1 MKSMNFG
8 KYQPYPAMGLRGRQW
23 PDKVI
28 TAAPVWCSV
37 DLRDGNQ
44 ALSVPMGLE
53 AKTELFS
60 TLVKVGFKE
69 IEIGFPSA
77 SAVEFEFARKLIDG
91 GLIPEDVTV
100 QVLVQAREH
109 LIRKTFEAIK
119 GVKRAIVHIYNSTS
133 AAQREMVFNKDK
145 AQVKAI
151 AVDGA
156 KLIKRLIDE
165 ENRPGLRVEYSPE
178 SFTGTEMDYALEVC
192 EAVLEALGA
201 SAANPVI
208 LNLPATVEM
217 TTPNV
222 YADQIEWFCGRLKD
236 RGSAIVSL
244 HTHNDRGTAIA
255 AAELG
260 VMAGADRVEGTLF
273 GNGERTGNLDIMA
286 MAMNLFSRGVDP
298 KLDFNDIRGLVDT
311 YEKCTGMEVHPRH
324 PYAGDLVYT
333 AFSGSHQD
341 AINKGL
347 TCWRAGSRPFWDV
360 PYLPIDPADV
370 GRQYEPII
378 RINSQSGK
386 GGIAFIMSSEFGY
399 RLPKAMWPD
408 FADSVQKI
416 ADSKGVELSAAEIKS
431 SFDKEYLLDPP
442 YKLQEFRIVKDAYRE
457 DSTEE
462 EKRQVSVSAVIK
474 VGDKLVPFKEKGN
487 GPLNA
492 FANGVKKAFNV
503 AFTLRSYDEHALK
516 SGSDAKAVCYICLDF
531 DGKAVWGAGLD
542 SDIAIASIKAVLS
555 CLGRREL

>member
-492 FANGVKKAFNV
+492 FANGVKKSFNV
-503 AFTLRSYDEHALK
+503 AFTLKSYDEHALK
-516 SGSDAKAVCYICLDF
+516 TGSDAKAVCYICLDF
-531 DGKAVWGAGLD
+531 GGKAVWGAGLD